1 MANPRKFSEKIALHN
16 HREAEETAAFEKIMR
31 EVKEVKG
38 KVIPERK
45 SSKNTLRINTQSL
58 GAFKGGSLPNVTADS
73 LSNKRP
79 ETKFFSKD
87 ESCRSRKMPGNRVEV
102 RGRTLSQS
110 GPMRKPH
117 ERRLDTSPYYLSP
130 PTDTGWRRTNSDSA
144 LHQST
149 MQGLDRNNDCS
160 NRCWPIQMMNG
171 PDRRPKSSCDIPS
184 QSRVPGISIHPSTH
198 DPNLGQMPIAN
209 TGSLPDLTNVD
220 FSSPIHPLDQD
231 HDSSQYSSSP
241 LNTSPLNTSPST
253 LSPTSIPLNAR
264 PQNRFHF
271 TNSHPNIQL
280 DKNLVNMVDN
290 SNYAQLPGL
299 SGIYQQQCPSTSP
312 SPTLQQTGAYRSPR
326 PSPQSSPSP
335 GRHSA
340 PCSPGATSPLP
351 NEYHVINQPTS
362 QFQQHF
368 EQLSMLDPPT
378 SMSYVDQSTGAQHQ
392 PHSPSNIQNA
402 SPIGSIEMMT
412 TDAGYYST
420 SPQQLVYPS
429 PSPGLRTTPNTP
441 TSLPEIVLTDFSGD
455 DGRTDIFDESLK
467 EGLGT
472 LDFDEFQMLTN
483 SSIGIS
489 EIVEDHFRLDHRS

>member
-38 KVIPERK
+38 
-45 SSKNTLRINTQSL
+45 
-58 GAFKGGSLPNVTADS
+58 
-73 LSNKRP
+73 
-79 ETKFFSKD
+79 KD

>member
-38 KVIPERK
+38 
-45 SSKNTLRINTQSL
+45 
-58 GAFKGGSLPNVTADS
+58 
-73 LSNKRP
+73 
-79 ETKFFSKD
+79 KD

-231 HDSSQYSSSP
+231 HDSSQYSSNQLTVP
-241 LNTSPLNTSPST
+241 FNH
-253 LSPTSIPLNAR
+253 R
-264 PQNRFHF
+264 YQHQQ
-271 TNSHPNIQL
+271 NIQL